1 MADSPYLPGNI
12 LSLAGAAADRL
23 LEAGSGDGA
32 LLYLYLLKTGG
43 SYQSAAAAR
52 ALRGGRPFPAV
63 QAGAGPGTRGCAG
76 GSRGSRAARIHLR
89 RHQPGAGE

>member
-43 SYQSAAAAR
+43 SYQGAGPG
-52 ALRGGRPFPAV
+52 GGRPFPAV